1 MHSAPDFIPATVIE
15 ADTIAGDVRRLRIRP
30 DHGFAR
36 AEPGSHCTFAVNLG
50 GLERERSY
58 SVVSDEGG
66 AWTIAVR
73 HLENGRG
80 GSRFMAGLDV
90 GDRLRVA
97 PPANHFQLSPM
108 SPDYLLIAGGI
119 GITPILSMA
128 RSLTKR
134 PNLRLLYGGRTRE
147 SMAFVDDLAG
157 MLGERL
163 TLFVENDGQAIDFPR
178 EFVKLHP
185 EGEAYICGPNAMLQA
200 ARHAWAASG
209 RSPALLRF
217 ETFGASGSRENEPF
231 LVHVRD
237 HNTTIEVP
245 RDASLLDTL
254 NRHGIEL
261 AQDCV
266 RGECGLC
273 AIEVVGEAELDH
285 RCVFL
290 SDEQRRAG
298 HKICACVSR
307 AVGEI
312 TIDTGFRPGLD
323 RINPAKAV
331 ARSGAGRQRLGG

>member
-1 MHSAPDFIPATVIE
+1 MRSVPETLPATIIE
-15 ADTIAGDVRRLRIRP
+15 AETIAGDVRRLRIRP
-30 DHGFAR
+30 DHGFTR
-36 AEPGSHCTFAVNLG
+36 AEPGSHITVAINLG
-50 GLERERSY
+50 GLDRERSY

-80 GSRFMAGLDV
+80 GSRFMAGLNV
-90 GDRLRVA
+90 GDRIRVA

-128 RSLTKR
+128 RSLAKR
-134 PNLRLLYGGRTRE
+134 GNLRLLYGGRTRE
-147 SMAFVDDLAG
+147 SMAFVDELLA

-163 TLFVENDGQAIDFPR
+163 ALFVENDGQTIDFKR
-178 EFVKLHP
+178 EFSKLHP

-200 ARHAWAASG
+200 ARNTWAASG

-237 HNTTIEVP
+237 HNTSIEVP
-245 RDASLLDTL
+245 RDASLMDTL
-254 NRHGIEL
+254 ARNGIEL
-261 AQDCV
+261 AQDCL

-273 AIEVVGEAELDH
+273 AVEVVGDAELDH

-290 SDEQRRAG
+290 SDEQRREG

-323 RINPAKAV
+323 RIDLAKAC
-331 ARSGAGRQRLGG
+331 G